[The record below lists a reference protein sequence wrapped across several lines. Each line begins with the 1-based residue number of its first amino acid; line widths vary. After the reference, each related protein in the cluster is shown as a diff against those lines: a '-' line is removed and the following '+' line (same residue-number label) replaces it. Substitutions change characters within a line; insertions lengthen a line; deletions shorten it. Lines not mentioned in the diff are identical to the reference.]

1 MLPETIDNLE
11 EVASEVDTIQIPSGS
26 WLLTNDLTLAGSQV
40 EGIEDVKQAVYFM
53 LSTEKDKF
61 LIYDWEYGI
70 ETLDLIGQPTDFV
83 MAELQVRIKDALM
96 WDERIT
102 DVTDFEFSLNRHTLH
117 VLFTVHTEID
127 EFEADTEVEV

>member
-11 EVASEVDTIQIPSGS
+11 EVASEVDTIQVPSGS
-26 WLLTNDLTLAGSQV
+26 WLLSNDLTLAGSQV

-102 DVTDFEFSLNRHTLH
+102 DVTDFEFSLNRHTLR
-117 VLFTVHTEID
+117 VLFTVHTDID